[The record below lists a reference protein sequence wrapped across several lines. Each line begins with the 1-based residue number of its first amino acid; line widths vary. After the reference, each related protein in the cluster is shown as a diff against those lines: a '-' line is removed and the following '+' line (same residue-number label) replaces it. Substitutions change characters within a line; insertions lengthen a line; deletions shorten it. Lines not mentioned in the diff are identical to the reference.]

1 MTEKILNWV
10 NICVKKGDKVLLL
23 NRQHDDFK
31 GWIQPG
37 GKVEFPESFFEAAV
51 RELKEETG
59 LTALNLV
66 LKGISGFTNPD
77 KQERYVYY
85 DFLCTEFTGQ
95 VHGTSREGEPK
106 WWKISELEQLDM
118 QDDIRTRLPLYWRR
132 GSFERIHYW
141 DEEHHCVKETK
152 TILYD

>member
-37 GKVEFPESFFEAAV
+37 GKVEFPESFFFEAAA

-59 LTALNLV
+59 LTALNLQ
-66 LKGISGFTNPD
+66 LKGISGFTNQT
-77 KQERYVYY
+77 KAERYVYY
-85 DFLCTEFTGQ
+85 DFLCE
-95 VHGTSREGEPK
+95 
-106 WWKISELEQLDM
+106 
-118 QDDIRTRLPLYWRR
+118 
-132 GSFERIHYW
+132 
-141 DEEHHCVKETK
+141 
-152 TILYD
+152 

>member
-1 MTEKILNWV
+1 MTENILNWV
-10 NICVKKGDKVLLL
+10 NICVKKGNQILLL

-66 LKGISGFTNPD
+66 GNYIPVYTNY
-77 KQERYVYY
+77 K
-85 DFLCTEFTGQ
+85 
-95 VHGTSREGEPK
+95 
-106 WWKISELEQLDM
+106 M
-118 QDDIRTRLPLYWRR
+118 
-132 GSFERIHYW
+132 
-141 DEEHHCVKETK
+141 
-152 TILYD
+152 